1 MEPKYFNMNG
11 QAGAPPDDFSVNGQN
26 WGFPTYNWDMMEK
39 DNFSWWKKRFR
50 KLEDYFDSFRID
62 HILGFFRIW
71 EVPSE
76 YVQDFAGISTLLC
89 RLPRTKSNSTG
100 LDFNEARLT
109 YPSYQPRVPARI
121 VWRSDGR
128 SDRCVPGPVIIAA
141 FSC

>member
-1 MEPKYFNMNG
+1 
-11 QAGAPPDDFSVNGQN
+11 
-26 WGFPTYNWDMMEK
+26 MEK

-76 YVQDFAGISTLLC
+76 YVQGLC
-89 RLPRTKSNSTG
+89 GHFNPALPLTPNEIEQYG

-109 YPSYQPRVPARI
+109 TPSYQPRVPARI

-141 FSC
+141 FRVETFLRYATQGGSSVCRKDG

>member
-1 MEPKYFNMNG
+1 
-11 QAGAPPDDFSVNGQN
+11 
-26 WGFPTYNWDMMEK
+26 MMEK

-76 YVQDFAGISTLLC
+76 YVQGLC
-89 RLPRTKSNSTG
+89 GHFNPALPLTPNEIEQYG

-109 YPSYQPRVPARI
+109 T
-121 VWRSDGR
+121 
-128 SDRCVPGPVIIAA
+128 VIIAA
-141 FSC
+141 FRVETFLRYATQGGSSVCRKDG

>member
-1 MEPKYFNMNG
+1 
-11 QAGAPPDDFSVNGQN
+11 
-26 WGFPTYNWDMMEK
+26 MMEK

-76 YVQDFAGISTLLC
+76 YVQGLC
-89 RLPRTKSNSTG
+89 GHFNPALPLTPNEIEQYG

-109 YPSYQPRVPARI
+109 TPHINREFLPELFGDQTEE
-121 VWRSDGR
+121 
-128 SDRCVPGPVIIAA
+128 VIGA
-141 FSC
+141 FLAQ